1 MRPKYKKDSWIG
13 VEIVGDDERI
23 GGKKKCFSSGSQNTT
38 VDVSLRNRPTSI
50 ERGKVEC
57 VNLTWGY

>member
-23 GGKKKCFSSGSQNTT
+23 GGKKNVFHQVLKTP
-38 VDVSLRNRPTSI
+38 L
-50 ERGKVEC
+50 
-57 VNLTWGY
+57 